1 MDNLQNNLFDSFCCK
16 SFKRF
21 LFDTR
26 CRKRQGEN
34 WKGQCT
40 KITPGG
46 LLKERR
52 SPAYCTVK
60 ALANG
65 FPNCYGG
72 QIATFFPALLGSSL
86 PRDT

>member
-1 MDNLQNNLFDSFCCK
+1 MTNFVVKASKDFYLTLDG
-16 SFKRF
+16 R
-21 LFDTR
+21 
-26 CRKRQGEN
+26 RQGEN

>member
-1 MDNLQNNLFDSFCCK
+1 MTNFVEKASKDFYLTLDG
-16 SFKRF
+16 
-21 LFDTR
+21 
-26 CRKRQGEN
+26 RQGEN